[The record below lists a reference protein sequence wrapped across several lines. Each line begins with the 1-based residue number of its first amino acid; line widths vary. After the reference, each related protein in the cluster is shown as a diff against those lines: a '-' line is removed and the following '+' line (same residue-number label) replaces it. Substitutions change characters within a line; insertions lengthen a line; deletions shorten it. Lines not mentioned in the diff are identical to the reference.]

1 MHPGSVSGDIE
12 WYRQKAIASGGPVI
26 ELGAGTGRI
35 TIPIAESG
43 IHVTG
48 LDLDPGMLGK
58 LRGKLSVL
66 PDEVR
71 QRVSA
76 LAGDM
81 RTVALDE
88 RFALAIIPFRAFLH
102 NLTHDDQLGALKRV
116 HDHLRANGELAFNV
130 FHPSLEYMAA
140 NAGSRVGVWRW
151 RDTTDLPEGGC
162 AVRSEANRYDTVK
175 QRVHSM
181 IRSEEFTQ
189 QGTLTRTHLLRLE
202 LAYLYPADIRRLLDE
217 AGFELVRMS
226 GDFSGRPFERDGDE
240 LVVEARKR

>member
-1 MHPGSVSGDIE
+1 MHPGSFSGDIE

-43 IHVTG
+43 IRVTA
-48 LDLDPGMLGK
+48 LDLDPGMLGR
-58 LRGKLSVL
+58 LRGKLRVL
-66 PDEVR
+66 PDDVR

-76 LAGDM
+76 VAGDM

-102 NLTHDDQLGALKRV
+102 NLTHDDQLGALKCVR
-116 HDHLRANGELAFNV
+116 DHLRANGELAFNV

-140 NAGSRVGVWRW
+140 NAGSQVGIWRW
-151 RDTTDLPEGGC
+151 RGTTDLAEGFL
-162 AVRSEANRYDTVK
+162 VRSEANRYDTVK

-181 IRSEEFTQ
+181 IRTEEFTQ
-189 QGTLTRTHLLRLE
+189 QGTLKRTHLMRLE
-202 LAYLYPADIRRLLDE
+202 LAYLYPTDIDRLLDE
-217 AGFELVRMS
+217 AGFQLIRMS
-226 GDFSGRPFERDGDE
+226 GDFNGRPFERDGDE
-240 LVVEARKR
+240 LVVEARRR